1 MLYEFLFVDVSVS
14 VIFKELSVVNSVETI
29 ASIEMF
35 FELDSI
41 SVWNSVD
48 KIPEFLTEF
57 ILGSVLDIFDSF
69 ISDDFSIISVESDIN
84 DSSGVLVE

>member
-1 MLYEFLFVDVSVS
+1 MSYESLFVDVTVS
-14 VIFKELSVVNSVETI
+14 IG
-29 ASIEMF
+29 MF
-35 FELDSI
+35 VELDSI
-41 SVWNSVD
+41 SDSYSVD

-57 ILGSVLDIFDSF
+57 ILGSVLNIFDSF